1 MIDGHDSKKVNVEF
15 LRSNI
20 GIVSQEPVLFA
31 CSIMDNIKY
40 GDNTKEIPMEKVI
53 EAAKQAQLHDF
64 VMSLPEV
71 STNSWEMGMGRG
83 RIIKEYYD
91 LGSRRRSNATQFIS
105 QCLGL
110 SQSFKQNKCPSST
123 YSSLW
128 RSIILSNAKDAVELV
143 IHKAVI
149 H

>member
-1 MIDGHDSKKVNVEF
+1 MNFPHCWNSKIQCPGCHLCWQMIDGHDSKNVNVQF

-71 STNSWEMGMGRG
+71 GTQSESFLEGDREERG
-83 RIIKEYYD
+83 RMTRK
-91 LGSRRRSNATQFIS
+91 
-105 QCLGL
+105 
-110 SQSFKQNKCPSST
+110 
-123 YSSLW
+123 SL
-128 RSIILSNAKDAVELV
+128 
-143 IHKAVI
+143 
-149 H
+149 

>member
-1 MIDGHDSKKVNVEF
+1 MIDGHDSKNVNIQF

-71 STNSWEMGMGRG
+71 GTQSESFLMGDREGER
-83 RIIKEYYD
+83 
-91 LGSRRRSNATQFIS
+91 
-105 QCLGL
+105 
-110 SQSFKQNKCPSST
+110 
-123 YSSLW
+123 
-128 RSIILSNAKDAVELV
+128 
-143 IHKAVI
+143 
-149 H
+149 

>member
-1 MIDGHDSKKVNVEF
+1 MIDGHDSKNVNIQF

-71 STNSWEMGMGRG
+71 GAQSESFLMGDREG
-83 RIIKEYYD
+83 E
-91 LGSRRRSNATQFIS
+91 Q
-105 QCLGL
+105 
-110 SQSFKQNKCPSST
+110 
-123 YSSLW
+123 
-128 RSIILSNAKDAVELV
+128 
-143 IHKAVI
+143 
-149 H
+149 

>member
-1 MIDGHDSKKVNVEF
+1 MIDGHDSKKVNIQF

-40 GDNTKEIPMEKVI
+40 GDNTKEITMEKVI

-71 STNSWEMGMGRG
+71 STKSELFPGG
-83 RIIKEYYD
+83 
-91 LGSRRRSNATQFIS
+91 
-105 QCLGL
+105 
-110 SQSFKQNKCPSST
+110 
-123 YSSLW
+123 
-128 RSIILSNAKDAVELV
+128 DADGER
-143 IHKAVI
+143 
-149 H
+149 

>member
-1 MIDGHDSKKVNVEF
+1 MIDGHDSKRVNVQF

-40 GDNTKEIPMEKVI
+40 GDTTKEIPMEKVI

-71 STNSWEMGMGRG
+71 RGLGQSLSLWEMGMGRG
-83 RIIKEYYD
+83 RGPK
-91 LGSRRRSNATQFIS
+91 
-105 QCLGL
+105 
-110 SQSFKQNKCPSST
+110 KC
-123 YSSLW
+123 
-128 RSIILSNAKDAVELV
+128 
-143 IHKAVI
+143 
-149 H
+149 